1 MKKTIY
7 LMFLIIV
14 ISITGCSS
22 KNVNVEVDL
31 LEFDYEHS
39 SNQYEFQWSKPNNSY
54 LTKLREEFKLDELVK
69 DSEDDLDNDLDKIL
83 IVTNW
88 VHNLW
93 EHDGSNQ
100 PKKRDPISILREVQK
115 GEQFRCVEYAVVI
128 NGCLNALGIPSR
140 VIGLKTKDVE
150 TRKSGAGH
158 VVVEAYLRDLNKW
171 VMVDGQ
177 WNVIPIHN
185 EEPIN
190 TVELQRILANGEKGL
205 SIASLEKNNKSNFF
219 RWIVEYLYY
228 FDTGLDNRFVSEKSY
243 KRLMLVPIGA
253 NEPKIFQIKHSIG
266 DFWHTNSYKDFYPEL

>member
-69 DSEDDLDNDLDKIL
+69 DSEDDLDKIL

-88 VHNLW
+88 IHNLW

-185 EEPIN
+185 GEPIN

-253 NEPKIFQIKHSIG
+253 NEPKIFQIKHPIG
-266 DFWHTNSYKDFYPEL
+266 DFRYTNSYKDFYPEL

>member
-14 ISITGCSS
+14 ISITVYSF

-31 LEFDYEHS
+31 LKFDYEHS

-54 LTKLREEFKLDELVK
+54 LTELRKEFKLDELVK
-69 DSEDDLDNDLDKIL
+69 DSEDDLDKIL

-185 EEPIN
+185 GDPIN
-190 TVELQRILANGEKGL
+190 TVELQRVLANGEEGL

-253 NEPKIFQIKHSIG
+253 NEPNIFQIKHPIG
-266 DFWHTNSYKDFYPEL
+266 DFWYTNSYKDFYPEP